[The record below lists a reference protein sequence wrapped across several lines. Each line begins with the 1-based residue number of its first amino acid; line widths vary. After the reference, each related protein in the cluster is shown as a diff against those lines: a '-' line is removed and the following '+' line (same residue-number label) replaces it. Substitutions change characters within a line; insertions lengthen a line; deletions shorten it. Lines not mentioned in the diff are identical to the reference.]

1 MKLLLCQI
9 SLTALLF
16 AQSPWTEAKQKA
28 LCDAM
33 QKGYTYLQDEAA
45 ESYLQSLGNRMENV
59 TIRIVDEVEPW
70 ADYRPCRV
78 VLVTKGF
85 LQHAASEGE
94 LAETIAHMA
103 AHSVQSPMAVQG
115 ARIPIYFAS
124 HHPRALAPKALEAR
138 MQEVEEE
145 AERRTTEMLA
155 GFAAD
160 PDSRE
165 LKAFQQRYPLRVR
178 KKPTL
183 YR

>member
-1 MKLLLCQI
+1 MKYLLCQI
-9 SLTALLF
+9 GLTALLF

-33 QKGYTYLQDEAA
+33 QKGHTYLQDEAA
-45 ESYLQSLGNRMENV
+45 ESYLQSLVNRMENV
-59 TIRIVDEVEPW
+59 TIRIVDETEPW

-85 LQHAASEGE
+85 LQNAASERA

-103 AHSVQSPMAVQG
+103 AHSVQAQIVTGGQ
-115 ARIPIYFAS
+115 IPIYFHS
-124 HHPRALAPKALEAR
+124 HHPRALVPGAVQAQV
-138 MQEVEEE
+138 QEREEE
-145 AERRTTEMLA
+145 AERRSTEMLA
-155 GFAAD
+155 AFAAD
-160 PDSRE
+160 PDSRQ
-165 LKAFQQRYPLRVR
+165 LKAFQQRYPLPVR